1 MSATPVDKLIAVKQT
16 ATLELTAHQ
25 WRVIIMALNEAQ
37 TAPRASRALAEEIA
51 ELVEVQIK

>member
-25 WRVIIMALNEAQ
+25 WRVITMALNEAQ

>member
-1 MSATPVDKLIAVKQT
+1 MDKQT

-25 WRVIIMALNEAQ
+25 WRVIRLALNEAQ
-37 TAPRASRALAEEIA
+37 TAPRASKALAEEIA